1 MNSNFY
7 INLQET
13 AEKILNTTSQ
23 ELGNA
28 LDQDEE
34 RYNSI
39 FTEATFKT
47 FNFRMRAKSETY
59 NDETRVKHTII
70 SAEEINWSAY
80 CSKLLAEITSLG
92 GDVPSNI
99 DTSPY
104 VK

>member
-80 CSKLLAEITSLG
+80 CSKLLVEITSLG

-99 DTSPY
+99 DTSLY